1 MSSAEDDDSGGKL
14 VALYGE
20 RTLQPLAA
28 HFGALCERMVRDGA
42 LGLVLVDAT
51 GLAEIERIYG
61 VARFRAALD
70 GLAQRLRT
78 RLARELGEGFV
89 LTAGALAEEHI
100 LVFLPRPRDDRRF
113 YTEEIARVAAELR
126 GYVAICLKK
135 IVYPYLP
142 QPAEVPVGFGQA
154 LYRPFQR
161 AETQIRRLVETTLAS
176 AHFEAERLRRER
188 SSGLTRILFDES
200 IRTVYE
206 PIVRLSD
213 REVFGYEGLS
223 RGPVGTGLE
232 TPHGLF
238 AAAQRADLEY
248 ELDALCRRQA
258 LRNARGIPEGMLLF
272 LNILPTSVHHPDFE
286 AERVRDTLAGLGI
299 SPRDLVLEISERQAI
314 SNFHIFREAI
324 DHFSRLGFAIALD
337 DVGTGYSS
345 LEAAME
351 LAPRFLKI
359 DMSLVRGIDADPQ
372 RRELLRG
379 LQKLSERMHSTLIA
393 EGIET
398 TAEYEALRDIGIAG
412 GQGHLFGRG
421 GPIRGASS
429 RASSGA

>member
-1 MSSAEDDDSGGKL
+1 VSGSEDDDSGGKL
-14 VALYGE
+14 VSLYGE

-28 HFGALCERMVRDGA
+28 HFETLSGRLTQDGA

-61 VARFRAALD
+61 VARFRLALD

-78 RLARELGEGFV
+78 RLVRELGEGFV
-89 LTAGALAEEHI
+89 ITAGALAEEHI
-100 LVFLPRPRDDRRF
+100 LVFLPRPRTDRHF
-113 YTEEIARVAAELR
+113 YTEEIVRVASELR

-142 QPAEVPVGFGQA
+142 QPSEVPVGFGQA

-161 AETQIRRLVETTLAS
+161 PETQIRRLVETTLAG

-188 SSGLTRILFDES
+188 ATGLTKILFEET
-200 IRTVYE
+200 IKTVYE
-206 PIVRLSD
+206 PIVRLTD
-213 REVFGYEGLS
+213 REPFGYEGLS
-223 RGPVGTGLE
+223 RGPMGTGLE
-232 TPHGLF
+232 TPQALF

-258 LRNARGIPEGMLLF
+258 LRNARGIAEGMRLF

-286 AERVRDTLAGLGI
+286 AARVRDTLAGLGL
-299 SPRDLVLEISERQAI
+299 SPKDVVLEISERQAI

-324 DHFSRLGFAIALD
+324 DHFGRLGFSIALD

-351 LAPRFLKI
+351 LAPRYLKI

-398 TAEYEALRDIGIAG
+398 TAEYEALREIGIEG

-421 GPIRGASS
+421 GPIRGASKS
-429 RASSGA
+429 AASDG